1 MDKNKIIDKLLNKY
15 PELQEDPLF
24 DELLS
29 MDAEEETDEEMDT
42 APDMEVEIKAGS
54 EEAPE
59 GEGDETALDDNE
71 DARTER
77 EIEKAMFD
85 SSNEPDMLKEA
96 ANSDEMPADRL
107 RELIKMRKKMKK
119 A

>member
-1 MDKNKIIDKLLNKY
+1 MDKMKLVDKLMKKY
-15 PELQEDPLF
+15 PELKEEPLM
-24 DELLS
+24 DELLA
-29 MDAEEETDEEMDT
+29 MDEQEESDEEMDDMGE

-59 GEGDETALDDNE
+59 EEASLDDNE
-71 DARTER
+71 DAHTER
-77 EIEKAMFD
+77 AIEKAMFD